1 MKTRCVPGAA
11 LAAVLIVFLLS
22 IPFSAQAADPPDPAD
37 DQVIL
42 YEHTGFEGENIGFMA
57 GTDVPD
63 LTKWNLLSGGKWNDR
78 ISSIAVGKN
87 VKVILWQHINYAGDS
102 VPYGGDGENDLL
114 IGDLHAGGWGDR
126 VSSLQVTAR
135 PVQQQEEQQQESS
148 GPTAG
153 EPAPHQVFLFE
164 EADFGGQSLGFTYDN
179 DVPNL
184 TRWNLPSGEKW
195 NDRISS
201 LKAGKDTRITLYQN
215 SNYGGAS
222 VSFEGDGTNGAEVPD
237 LHVTGWGNA
246 VSSLKVRKSYI
257 PKANEVFLFEHENY
271 DGAGLFLYKGRD
283 IADLRA
289 WSITGSKSWNDR
301 ISSMKIGR
309 DVMVYVCTDINS
321 GGVCVPYRGDGV
333 GETFISSLH
342 GEGWGDRISSL
353 KVRERNWD
361 PASETPSG
369 SGSEEAGQSD
379 GEEQEEPEPHQA
391 ILFEHSDFTGDR
403 LVCAFDSEMP
413 DLTKIFLK
421 GSSRSWNDAVSAVK
435 VGKNAKLVLF
445 EHINY
450 ESPLG
455 EIQGEGQTVK
465 AVELH
470 SVGWGDK
477 VSSFRVRMS
486 DHSF

>member
-1 MKTRCVPGAA
+1 MNNRVCSQRALQTFLIFLLFFAA
-11 LAAVLIVFLLS
+11 L
-22 IPFSAQAADPPDPAD
+22 PAQAADPPDPAD

-42 YEHTGFEGENIGFMA
+42 YEHTGYEGGSIGFGP

-63 LTKWNLLSGGKWNDR
+63 LTKWNLPSGEKWNDR
-78 ISSIAVGKN
+78 ISSMAVGKN
-87 VKVILWQHINYAGDS
+87 VKVILWQHINYGGDS
-102 VPYGGDGENDLL
+102 VPYEGDGENDLL
-114 IGDLHAGGWGDR
+114 IGDLHAAGWGDR
-126 VSSLQVTAR
+126 VSSLKVTAR
-135 PVQQQEEQQQESS
+135 PVQQQEEQEQGSS

-164 EADFGGQSLGFTYDN
+164 EPDFGGQSLGFTYDN

-222 VSFEGDGTNGAEVPD
+222 VSFEGDGTYGAEVPD

-257 PKANEVFLFEHENY
+257 PKANEVFLFEQENY
-271 DGAGLFLYKGRD
+271 DGAGLFLYEGRD
-283 IADLRA
+283 IPDLRA
-289 WSITGSKSWNDR
+289 WAITGSKSWNDR
-301 ISSMKIGR
+301 ISSLKIGR
-309 DVMVYVCTDINS
+309 DVMVYVCTDINFE
-321 GGVCVPYRGDGV
+321 GPCVPYRGDGV
-333 GETFISSLH
+333 GETFISSIH
-342 GEGWGDRISSL
+342 GEGWGGKISSL

-361 PASETPSG
+361 PSSETPSG
-369 SGSEEAGQSD
+369 GGSEEEGQSAE
-379 GEEQEEPEPHQA
+379 EEQSEPEPHQA

-403 LVCAFDSEMP
+403 LVYAFDSEMP

-445 EHINY
+445 EHINCA
-450 ESPLG
+450 PPQI